1 MIHRRDG
8 IAIGGHTISKPI
20 IKKMHWPYPVVWI
33 VPLLA
38 AVAAGFYFR
47 DYLLNRGPQITL
59 TFNDGSGLKEGET
72 KVMHRGVQIG
82 EVTAIELSQDHASV
96 LVHVRLQRSQ
106 DAFARQGAFFWIVRP
121 EISYG
126 GISGLNTVLSGP
138 FIDSTPGNG
147 APVTEFTGLPK
158 PPAALGQ
165 GLRIVLHSTR
175 LQHVQPE
182 SLVYYRGIQVGIVQS
197 IGLNQDADGVDLHV
211 FIQHRYE
218 TLVRANSQFW
228 IVNGIDVKAGLLSG
242 VEMKVDSLRAIISGG
257 VTFNSPDDKLGQ
269 PVSDG
274 AEFALYDEPK
284 KEWLNW
290 APKIHLSP
298 DDSQSK
304 AEEPTGPTGQD
315 ALNSAIKGK

>member
-1 MIHRRDG
+1 MMHRRDDHLAG
-8 IAIGGHTISKPI
+8 HAIAKPI

-47 DYLLNRGPQITL
+47 DYLMNRGPQITL

-72 KVMHRGVQIG
+72 KVMHLGVPIG
-82 EVTAIELSQDHASV
+82 EVTSVELSHDHASV
-96 LVHVRLQRSQ
+96 LVHVRLQKSQ
-106 DAFARQGAFFWIVRP
+106 DAFAREGALYWIVRP
-121 EISYG
+121 EISLG

-147 APVTEFTGLPK
+147 GAATDFTGLEKAPETLE
-158 PPAALGQ
+158 P
-165 GLRIVLHSTR
+165 GLRIVLHGQR
-175 LQHVQPE
+175 LEHVQPE
-182 SLVYYRGIQVGIVQS
+182 SLVYYRGIQVGMVQS
-197 IGLNQDADGVDLHV
+197 IVLNPNADGVDFHV

-218 TLVRANSQFW
+218 PLVRNNSEFW
-228 IVNGIDVKAGLLSG
+228 VVNGFDVKAGLLSG
-242 VEMKVDSLRAIISGG
+242 VQMKVDSLRAIISGG
-257 VTFNSPDDKLGQ
+257 ITFNSPDDKLGQ

-290 APKIHLSP
+290 APKIHISA
-298 DDSQSK
+298 DDSQSNGD
-304 AEEPTGPTGQD
+304 EPNGPTGQD
-315 ALNSAIKGK
+315 ALNSAIKSK